1 MREHSK
7 NILIIFCWFPRI
19 WLALIILPIMLII
32 LFFLAPIMLLFFV
45 VSRKFAS
52 FMIEN
57 IIKQ

>member
-1 MREHSK
+1 MSEHFK
-7 NILIIFCWFPRI
+7 NILIILRWFPRI

-32 LFFLAPIMLLFFV
+32 LFLLAPIMLLLFV

-57 IIKQ
+57 IIKK

>member
-1 MREHSK
+1 MREHFK
-7 NILIIFCWFPRI
+7 NILIILRWFPRI

-32 LFFLAPIMLLFFV
+32 LFFLAPIMLLLFV